1 SEEDNEFSQ
10 DRSCSLTV
18 QISQRTQAFP
28 HADEVLSSSLYAL
41 TPISPTSSSTF
52 ASDSMSSAAKP
63 SISGQPPDPL
73 ANLSDSA
80 TFSVNNSTLFS
91 HDISSD
97 SSNTAGQQQQQSV
110 KETAVRPVTLFW
122 NEPDAPNGLILY
134 YWLQYRRSSEGAS
147 SEEASTPWFTIC
159 VRPKY
164 LEDGAAIK
172 ALAARRCGN
181 EKGERNLA
189 SSPTA
194 RTVYTELGF
203 VRAGYYEWQ
212 VMAVS
217 LAGNGSWTKTRFF
230 DVKVGHGLQPS
241 HVATIL
247 IVTLFAVA
255 IVVAFAVC
263 SLATR
268 YAKPF
273 RYRPVQSDVALNI
286 AEPHKNTN
294 PTLEELEGAQR
305 KLKASESCWS

>member
-1 SEEDNEFSQ
+1 
-10 DRSCSLTV
+10 
-18 QISQRTQAFP
+18 I
-28 HADEVLSSSLYAL
+28 
-41 TPISPTSSSTF
+41 SST
-52 ASDSMSSAAKP
+52 AKP
-63 SISGQPPDPL
+63 SVSGQPPDPL
-73 ANLSDSA
+73 ANLSDPA
-80 TFSVNNSTLFS
+80 TFSINNSTLFS
-91 HDISSD
+91 LDTSSD
-97 SSNTAGQQQQQSV
+97 SSNAAGQQQQQHSV

-164 LEDGAAIK
+164 LEDRAAIK

-181 EKGERNLA
+181 ERGEMKERNPA

-217 LAGNGSWTKTRFF
+217 LAGNGSWTKTHFF

-247 IVTLFAVA
+247 VVTLFAVA
-255 IVVAFAVC
+255 IVVAFAVWFDC
-263 SLATR
+263 RNRRGTKKGTKKVESVGKLPELTA
-268 YAKPF
+268 Y
-273 RYRPVQSDVALNI
+273 DLN
-286 AEPHKNTN
+286 
-294 PTLEELEGAQR
+294 LLSGADR
-305 KLKASESCWS
+305 H